1 MKKAPHIVRGFVFAQ
16 AAARS
21 AYFTRMPGFAPLC
34 GSRM

>member
-1 MKKAPHIVRGFVFAQ
+1 MKKAPHDVRGFFFAQ

-21 AYFTRMPGFAPLC
+21 GYFTRMPGFAPLC

>member
-1 MKKAPHIVRGFVFAQ
+1 MKKTPHIVRGFLRK
-16 AAARS
+16 AAGRV